1 MFSCDACSLN
11 RIKLTC
17 YVTLMIKINYFVRY
31 SQLFLWFAK
40 ADNPTCKLLHDYVC
54 TVDKLANNKIVG
66 FER

>member
-1 MFSCDACSLN
+1 
-11 RIKLTC
+11 
-17 YVTLMIKINYFVRY
+17 MIKINYFVRY

-66 FER
+66 FERWHAQSRPSHKQPF